1 MTMIIIGSLLAAISL
16 GLTCVTILGPEPKL
30 SGIGAFFIALQK
42 AFRPDQYAMPVIAT
56 MILVASV
63 LVFLAASA
71 TSKKRAPLLISL
83 CLFAAM
89 PLHSFMSHWFD
100 NEQRG
105 HLFGYWFGHDMF
117 TPPFKGPD
125 GKFSYDPKLRA
136 EMMKD
141 PAKAKLTYPEMT
153 RDAILYG
160 GTDPGRFCP
169 TYMIFCESF
178 IPPHKRRNPL
188 FDRRDV

>member
-1 MTMIIIGSLLAAISL
+1 MFMSPLSGIDQSTLAGFAKVLCWLVAVICFYFASRPRPGDDRMTMLIIGGLLSVISL
-16 GLTCVTILGPEPKL
+16 GLTFVTILGEPPTL
-30 SGIGAFFIALQK
+30 SGLGDFFSALQK
-42 AFRPDQYAMPVIAT
+42 AFRPDQYALPVIAT
-56 MILVASV
+56 MILVGSALAF
-63 LVFLAASA
+63 LVAAA
-71 TSKKRAPLLISL
+71 VSKKRAPMLVSL

-117 TPPFKGPD
+117 TPPFSGPD

-141 PAKAKLTYPEMT
+141 PARASSP
-153 RDAILYG
+153 I
-160 GTDPGRFCP
+160 
-169 TYMIFCESF
+169 
-178 IPPHKRRNPL
+178 RR
-188 FDRRDV
+188 